1 MFQKPGVGTDPKI
14 TTGSATL
21 VFTYRQILF
30 SFFVAVIPDPS
41 WSGQIVRI
49 RILPKN
55 VTQWKINQK
64 KLNTY
69 VIFWNIAIF
78 KNKTKNAE

>member
-30 SFFVAVIPDPS
+30 SFFVAVIRIRPDPVKS
-41 WSGQIVRI
+41 FGSGSYQKMSQM
-49 RILPKN
+49 KN
-55 VTQWKINQK
+55 KSK
-64 KLNTY
+64 KLNR
-69 VIFWNIAIF
+69 
-78 KNKTKNAE
+78 